1 MKKLKFLA
9 LGLGL
14 LILFGAGISKALAF
28 EGLVDYHINA
38 SGHSMDMEYLLKGH
52 KLRFNGNATMHNGAG
67 ILDSDKK
74 TVTILM
80 PEQKMYMVQNVTD
93 YKKLASQA
101 NGTFTD
107 TGNSETILGYKCE
120 EYLYKSKSG
129 LAHIWLASK
138 LGYFGG
144 MLHGQSG
151 GMDAWVK
158 MAQDKGLFPL
168 KSVYTD
174 NNGKEK
180 YTMTATK
187 IESQTVDDSNFQVPS
202 DYKEIQMPKM
212 DMGQMAPNAGN
223 AQMPKVKIPGF

>member
-1 MKKLKFLA
+1 MRKFKFLA

-28 EGLVDYHINA
+28 EGVVDYHIT
-38 SGHSMDMEYLLKGH
+38 SGDHKMDMEYLMKGH
-52 KLRFNGNATMHNGAG
+52 KLRFNGNATTHNGAG

-74 TVTILM
+74 TITILM

-101 NGTFTD
+101 NGKFTD

-144 MLHGQSG
+144 MLQGQSG

-168 KSVYTD
+168 KTVNTD

-180 YTMTATK
+180 FTMTATK
-187 IESQTVDDSNFQVPS
+187 VSKEPVDDSNFQVPS
-202 DYKEIQMPKM
+202 DYKEMQMPKM
-212 DMGQMAPNAGN
+212 DMGQMAPKAGDI
-223 AQMPKVKIPGF
+223 QMPKVNIPGL